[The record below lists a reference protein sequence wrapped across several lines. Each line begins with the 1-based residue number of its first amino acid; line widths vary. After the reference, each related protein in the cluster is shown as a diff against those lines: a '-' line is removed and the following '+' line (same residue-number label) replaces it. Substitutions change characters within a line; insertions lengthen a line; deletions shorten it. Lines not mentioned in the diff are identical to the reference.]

1 MRQIKK
7 KQSFIRKNILA
18 IVGLCL
24 SLYFSYHLVA
34 GHRGYYSLVNL
45 EREITVLTAK
55 YAALEAEREVVERKV
70 KMMRPGSVDRDL
82 LEERAR
88 HVLGYQR
95 SDEVALIHSSK

>member
-24 SLYFSYHLVA
+24 SFYFSYHLVA
-34 GHRGYYSLVNL
+34 GHRGYFSLVNL
-45 EREITVLTAK
+45 KREITVLTTK
-55 YAALEAEREVVERKV
+55 YTALEAEHAVVERKV

-88 HVLGYQR
+88 HILGYQR
-95 SDEVALIHSSK
+95 SDEIALIHSSK